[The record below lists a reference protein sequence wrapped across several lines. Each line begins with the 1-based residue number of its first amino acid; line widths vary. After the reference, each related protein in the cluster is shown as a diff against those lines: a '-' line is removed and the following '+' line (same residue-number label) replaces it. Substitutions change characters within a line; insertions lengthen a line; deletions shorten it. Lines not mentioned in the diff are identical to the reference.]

1 MMKSMFFR
9 LMLVVYTFFVAT
21 MHAQASVIPSAVAP
35 LPGYFSHGVIDLR
48 KSVTAAQDSFE
59 ETYVR
64 TLLNNEKFF
73 DDAYNN
79 NLVLTSEIDW
89 NFAQNGLVFMKL
101 IDFLEK
107 KEGSEAE
114 LMLTKLNELFYLLF
128 HRHLSHLDLPRE
140 KQVEA
145 VRSLHYLFNF
155 KDAAGK
161 GILRSNLTRILIY
174 TMMVETLGLHYYEKK
189 EIVFFALEDFR
200 AALKYGASSVANN
213 SDALSGI
220 ELLIDILAAYGM
232 KEPIIKPRNFKKWAI
247 ICIVPATI
255 GAVCYYYDLHKEPWN
270 KLSTALN
277 ELVESLAKTFSKSTK
292 DVLVDPAVDRLM
304 EKLEE
309 RGPVLGEQL
318 ADGMVRG
325 LAYEDVD
332 AEEVD
337 PAVKRPNRKTAKLGE
352 MLGDGMV
359 RGLAYEDV
367 DAEEINPAVKRPN
380 RKTRELGRMLGS
392 DLGDAIKDKAAEL
405 GTELGEGMLEGLVN
419 ENPKRKVPAGRRP
432 NRNAKKLV
440 RGLVDEAVLR
450 AGDRL
455 EDADI
460 AVTLPMVGRKKL
472 EIKTRA
478 ERREAARKAAEGA
491 DTEEDE
497 GGAEEEIPAPPR
509 GGARPRR
516 GRSAAKPTEE
526 PARAAD
532 ESAPRRGGRRKPPAD
547 RDDREEDPKRARRTR
562 SRKTADEPASGREE
576 GAARDGSKDRHADTS
591 GEKEAPSHGEEG
603 VDGDSSAKAPGDD
616 KEAGEPPVPGGLM
629 GGLGVRLAGL
639 FGRKA

>member
-1 MMKSMFFR
+1 MRSIFFR
-9 LMLVVYTFFVAT
+9 LMLLAATFFLPNMYAEVPVNST
-21 MHAQASVIPSAVAP
+21 SIAP
-35 LPGYFSHGVIDLR
+35 LPGYFSHGVVDLKR
-48 KSVTAAQDSFE
+48 SVAAAQDSFE
-59 ETYVR
+59 ETYIQ

-89 NFAQNGLVFMKL
+89 NFAQNGLIFMRL

-107 KEGSEAE
+107 KEGKEAV

-128 HRHLSHLDLPRE
+128 HRHLSHLDLPAE
-140 KQVEA
+140 KQVSA
-145 VRSLHYLFNF
+145 IRSLHYLFNF
-155 KDAAGK
+155 KDASGNA
-161 GILRSNLTRILIY
+161 ILRSNLTRILIY

-200 AALKYGASSVANN
+200 AALKAGVSSVANN
-213 SDALSGI
+213 ADALSAT
-220 ELLIDILAAYGM
+220 ESLIDILAAYGM

-247 ICIVPATI
+247 IFIVGATI
-255 GAVCYYYDLHKEPWN
+255 AAICYYYDLHKEPWK
-270 KLSTALN
+270 KLSRALN

-337 PAVKRPNRKTAKLGE
+337 PRVKRPNRKTAKLGE

-359 RGLAYEDV
+359 RGLTYEDV
-367 DAEEINPAVKRPN
+367 DADEIDPAVKRPN

-392 DLGDAIKDKAAEL
+392 DLGDAIKDKAADL
-405 GTELGEGMLEGLVN
+405 GTELGEGLLEGLVN

-432 NRNAKKLV
+432 SRNAKKLV

-478 ERREAARKAAEGA
+478 ERKEAARKAAEEEE
-491 DTEEDE
+491 TEEDE
-497 GGAEEEIPAPPR
+497 GAGVEDEVPAPPR

-516 GRSAAKPTEE
+516 GQ
-526 PARAAD
+526 RA
-532 ESAPRRGGRRKPPAD
+532 
-547 RDDREEDPKRARRTR
+547 
-562 SRKTADEPASGREE
+562 
-576 GAARDGSKDRHADTS
+576 
-591 GEKEAPSHGEEG
+591 
-603 VDGDSSAKAPGDD
+603 APGDQVLRRSKRHISSPGSDDHHSEARDPRREREATPVRADTGEDDSPQDSSRAPAGKESLPRQDGDDSGD
-616 KEAGEPPVPGGLM
+616 KESDRQPPAPGLTQ
-629 GGLGVRLAGL
+629 RFAGL
-639 FGRKA
+639 FGFGGKR